1 GVGSGT
7 VVMETVDMERVR
19 RNQENISLV
28 KHKKQLQAPSV
39 GVTSELE
46 RVRQNQE
53 NISSYMLALTK
64 STTTTMYQYDHQLLL
79 SYFRLLRFNPTYFCA
94 LQVKYQRGKKEMKG
108 RSCGELD
115 TPGLITMKLLSSVSI
130 MGCSVSVRIQAT

>member
-1 GVGSGT
+1 
-7 VVMETVDMERVR
+7 METVDMERVR

-53 NISSYMLALTK
+53 NISS
-64 STTTTMYQYDHQLLL
+64 
-79 SYFRLLRFNPTYFCA
+79 
-94 LQVKYQRGKKEMKG
+94 VKYQRGKKEMKG

-115 TPGLITMKLLSSVSI
+115 TPGLSSVRESQNDI
-130 MGCSVSVRIQAT
+130 